1 MVRRQVAFENTK
13 QQQEA
18 LTLSDIAPKWAKR
31 LGEHQ
36 ELPVPMSIT
45 WLRWYFELKRASR
58 CVVGEAHRY
67 SSSYMYDCREC
78 DEIGWRFML
87 YFTVHSCSKLEEN
100 KQRLVNHWNR
110 EHARSTWGQDRLW

>member
-1 MVRRQVAFENTK
+1 MVQRQVAFENTK
-13 QQQEA
+13 QQREA
-18 LTLSDIAPKWAKR
+18 PTLSNIAPKWAKR

-36 ELPVPMSIT
+36 ELLVPMSIT

-67 SSSYMYDCREC
+67 SSSCMYECREC
-78 DEIGWRFML
+78 DEIGWRFRL
-87 YFTVHSCSKLEEN
+87 QFAVHSCSKLEEN

-110 EHARSTWGQDRLW
+110 EHARSTLGQDRLW

>member
-1 MVRRQVAFENTK
+1 MIQRQVAFENTK

-18 LTLSDIAPKWAKR
+18 LSLSDIAPKWANR
-31 LGEHQ
+31 LGENQ
-36 ELPVPMSIT
+36 ELPVPMSFT
-45 WLRWYFELKRASR
+45 WLRWYFELKRPSR

-87 YFTVHSCSKLEEN
+87 YFSVHSCSKLEEN
-100 KQRLVNHWNR
+100 KQRFVNHWNK

>member
-1 MVRRQVAFENTK
+1 MGVYSNVMVQKRVAFEKTK

-18 LTLSDIAPKWAKR
+18 SALSDISPKWAKR
-31 LGEHQ
+31 LGERQ
-36 ELPVPMSIT
+36 QLPVPLSIT

-67 SSSYMYDCREC
+67 SSSYMFDCREC

-87 YFTVHSCSKLEEN
+87 YFTLHSSSKLEEN
-100 KQRLVNHWNR
+100 KQRFVTHWNM
-110 EHARSTWGQDRLW
+110 EHAQRL